1 MGILIAVPL
10 TCWLCL
16 LLAIPR
22 RPRHDD
28 EVAQFIYRRLIAR
41 HQLLILVASGITLV
55 VCFGV
60 VLPYIAGAATP

>member
-1 MGILIAVPL
+1 MIMIAVPP

-28 EVAQFIYRRLIAR
+28 EVAQLIYRRLIAH
-41 HQLLILVASGITLV
+41 HQLLILIASSITLTV
-55 VCFGV
+55 IGGA
-60 VLPYIAGAATP
+60 VLPHLAQAISP